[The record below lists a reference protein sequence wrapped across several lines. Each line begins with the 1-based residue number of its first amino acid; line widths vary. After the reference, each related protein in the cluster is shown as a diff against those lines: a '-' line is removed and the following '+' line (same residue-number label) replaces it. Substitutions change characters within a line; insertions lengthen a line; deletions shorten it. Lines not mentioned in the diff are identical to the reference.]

1 MFVERN
7 SISSDSRIIDDEP
20 CVPIPDVVWLGFVI
34 TTELEDWAECR
45 IVDLIQDGI
54 PEDVAIEAVR
64 LALNGLE
71 FSY

>member
-7 SISSDSRIIDDEP
+7 SVSSKDRIICDEP
-20 CVPIPDVVWLGFVI
+20 CVPIPDVVWLGFGI
-34 TTELEDWAECR
+34 ATELEDWADSR

-64 LALNGLE
+64 LALNGL
-71 FSY
+71 